1 MSNPSRA
8 RCTLQAARAFR
19 SDESPLQR
27 RRRDMRGGGA
37 PSVCSPHERKGDAK
51 RVVHEMRGT
60 RLGAFDL
67 LSELG
72 SGGMGTVWLAEVIGD
87 ESVVPRGT
95 RVAVKVVHPHL
106 LAQPGFFKRFM
117 REAEVGRQV
126 DHENVVRTF
135 DVDALEVDGK
145 TTHFLVMEYVRG
157 RTLREM
163 LRDLGTVPEALL
175 REIARQAGVE
185 GGTDLSRFVGRGV
198 CCIWDEEGR
207 FEKARIGTS
216 GVRRLRSSDCDP
228 LRLRQRLALLLLVCH
243 FCPIPSRPTH

>member
-37 PSVCSPHERKGDAK
+37 PSVYSPHERKGDAK

-117 REAEVGRQV
+117 REAEVGRQ
-126 DHENVVRTF
+126 
-135 DVDALEVDGK
+135 
-145 TTHFLVMEYVRG
+145 
-157 RTLREM
+157 
-163 LRDLGTVPEALL
+163 
-175 REIARQAGVE
+175 AGVE